1 VPEQRRREL
10 VAMELGGRAQ
20 VIAYN
25 LGAVVALVGLRTEIN
40 GELIGIVATWIAT
53 AWALTK
59 TWTFP
64 LLARLKLVHRWS
76 ERWWAAPP
84 I

>member
-1 VPEQRRREL
+1 
-10 VAMELGGRAQ
+10 MELGGRAQ

-25 LGAVVALVGLRTEIN
+25 LGAVVALIGLRTEIN
-40 GELIGIVATWIAT
+40 VALIGIVATWMAA
-53 AWALTK
+53 AWALAK

-64 LLARLKLVHRWS
+64 LLARLRLVHRWS
-76 ERWWAAPP
+76 ERWWAAPL